1 MHSEKQKFPRDTRQK
16 YHFISF
22 PPACQ
27 IFTALRPPPEGKEGG
42 AGVGRG
48 VSFCQLKRWVLNAIY
63 PSEECC
69 LWDVIPSDRHRYHPH
84 VLLALLLPE
93 RITA

>member
-48 VSFCQLKRWVLNAIY
+48 GVVLSAQKMGAKRDLPIRRVLFMGCN
-63 PSEECC
+63 SK
-69 LWDVIPSDRHRYHPH
+69 
-84 VLLALLLPE
+84 
-93 RITA
+93 